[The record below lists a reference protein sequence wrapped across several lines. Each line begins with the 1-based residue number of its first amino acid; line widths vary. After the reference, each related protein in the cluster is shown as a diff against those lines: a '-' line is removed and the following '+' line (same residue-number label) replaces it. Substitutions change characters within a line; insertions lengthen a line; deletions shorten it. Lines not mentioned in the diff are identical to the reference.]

1 MKLFKTMD
9 KYNAIF
15 FQDVKQGPN
24 HIRPRPEDN
33 ERYSEAFFVPTERD
47 GSGAGLAG
55 FNFLGKG
62 WAKMK
67 GFKPN
72 ICGYYFDYPSLYEIF
87 YGIMEEAAFEVRYTS
102 GIPEGSK
109 LLQEAIDNIIGT
121 W

>member
-1 MKLFKTMD
+1 MSRWTNTTQSSTKKSDRVPIIFDHDQKTTKGIPKL
-9 KYNAIF
+9 
-15 FQDVKQGPN
+15 
-24 HIRPRPEDN
+24 
-33 ERYSEAFFVPTERD
+33 FFVPTERD

-67 GFKPN
+67 GFKSGWGG
-72 ICGYYFDYPSLYEIF
+72 IYFDYPSLYEIF